1 MNNSSK
7 NISNNIKDGTDK
19 NLNEFI
25 KKMYPRIKQ
34 SKDFYDSTHAYIN
47 SATLITKILNV
58 TLIFVLL
65 LIFTYVKF
73 NLGLSIFFAI
83 ILFLMIFI
91 INKIYAFVFIIMYII
106 IIVKIFQDINKYIGK
121 PVPETDIIKN
131 KVPYNCT
138 SGKLIVASSTL
149 PQELNGGL
157 YSYSFWL
164 YVNGNK
170 NDINNGVN
178 WYSYRYKEWK
188 SIFYRGTPVENNGDI
203 SSLLQYPGFWL
214 TPVFNN
220 LVIVF
225 QNGSVVER
233 LEIDNVEFNKWNNF
247 AVVIESK
254 SVQIYIN
261 GYLDR
266 TLNLN
271 QNIRIMNNY
280 NLYITNDSKISQNN
294 KPGFAGSLAQLIC
307 YNYALSPS
315 DIYNS
320 YNFYSKIVE
329 KYQLNI
335 DNNYK
340 YAIPSLITNS
350 DNSLCNTD
358 DSDS

>member
-7 NISNNIKDGTDK
+7 NISSNSNVDK
-19 NLNEFI
+19 NLNEYV
-25 KKMYPRIKQ
+25 KKMMPHIKQ
-34 SKDFYDSTHAYIN
+34 SKEFYDTTSSYIN
-47 SATLITKILNV
+47 SATLMTKILNV
-58 TLIFVLL
+58 TLISILL
-65 LIFTYVKF
+65 FIFTYIKF

-91 INKIYAFVFIIMYII
+91 VNKLYAFCFLILYII
-106 IIVKIFQDINKYIGK
+106 TIVKIFQEINKYIGN
-121 PVPETDIIKN
+121 PVPETDITKN
-131 KVPYNCT
+131 KVPYDCT
-138 SGKLIVASSTL
+138 SGKLTISGSSL

-178 WYSYRYKEWK
+178 WNTYRHKEWK
-188 SIFYRGTPVENNGDI
+188 SIFYRGTPVQNSGDI

-225 QNGSVVER
+225 QNGNVVER
-233 LEIDNVEFNKWNNF
+233 LEIDNIEFNKWNNF

-266 TLNLN
+266 TLNLS

-280 NLYITNDSKISQNN
+280 NLYITSDAKISQNN

-307 YNYALSPS
+307 YNYALGPA
-315 DIYNS
+315 DILNS
-320 YNFYSKIVE
+320 YNFYNKIIE
-329 KYQLNI
+329 KYQFGI
-335 DNNYK
+335 DSNYK
-340 YAIPSLITNS
+340 YMIPSLITNS
-350 DNSLCNTD
+350 DNGLCNTE
-358 DSDS
+358 DS

>member
-7 NISNNIKDGTDK
+7 NISTNIKDDSNK
-19 NLNEFI
+19 NIDEFI

-34 SKDFYDSTHAYIN
+34 GKELYESTSAYIK
-47 SATLITKILNV
+47 SATLMTKILNV
-58 TLIFVLL
+58 SLMSVLIF
-65 LIFTYVKF
+65 IFTYVKF

-91 INKIYAFVFIIMYII
+91 ENKMYAVCFIIIYII
-106 IIVKIFQDINKYIGK
+106 TIVKIFQDINKYIGN

-131 KVPYNCT
+131 KVPYDCT
-138 SGKLIVASSTL
+138 SGALIVASSTL

-157 YSYSFWL
+157 FSYSFWL
-164 YVNGNK
+164 YVNGN
-170 NDINNGVN
+170 NNNINNGVN
-178 WYSYRYKEWK
+178 WNSYRHKEWK
-188 SIFYRGTPVENNGDI
+188 SIFYRGTPIDNNGDI

-220 LVIVF
+220 LIIVF
-225 QNGSVVER
+225 QNGNVVER
-233 LEIDNVEFNKWNNF
+233 FEIDNIEFNKWNNF

-266 TLNLN
+266 TFNLS

-280 NLYITNDSKISQNN
+280 NLYITNDAKISQNN

-307 YNYALSPS
+307 YNYALSPT
-315 DIYNS
+315 DVLNS
-320 YNFYSKIVE
+320 YRFYNKVVE
-329 KYQLNI
+329 KYKFNV
-335 DNNYK
+335 DSDSKYK
-340 YAIPSLITNS
+340 YEIPSLITNS
-350 DNSLCNTD
+350 DNKLCNKD
-358 DSDS
+358 EI

>member
-7 NISNNIKDGTDK
+7 NISGNSNINK
-19 NLNEFI
+19 NINEYIEKI
-25 KKMYPRIKQ
+25 KPQIKQ
-34 SKDFYDSTHAYIN
+34 AKEFYDVVDVYIN
-47 SATLITKILNV
+47 GAPLITKILNV
-58 TLIFVLL
+58 SLISILL
-65 LIFTYVKF
+65 FIFTYIKF
-73 NLGLSIFFAI
+73 NLILSIFFAF
-83 ILFLMIFI
+83 ILFLMILI
-91 INKIYAFVFIIMYII
+91 VNKIYALCFLIIYII
-106 IIVKIFQDINKYIGK
+106 TIVKIFKDVNKYIGN
-121 PVPETDIIKN
+121 PIPETNIIKN
-131 KVPYNCT
+131 KGPYDCT
-138 SGKLIVASSTL
+138 SGKLIIDSNTL

-178 WYSYRYKEWK
+178 WNTYRHKEWK
-188 SIFYRGTPVENNGDI
+188 SIFYRGTNIENNEDI

-225 QNGSVVER
+225 QKDNLVER
-233 LEIDNVEFNKWNNF
+233 LEIDNIEFNKWNNF

-266 TLNLN
+266 TLNLS
-271 QNIRIMNNY
+271 QNIIIMNNY

-294 KPGFAGSLAQLIC
+294 KAGFAGSLAQLIC

-315 DIYNS
+315 DILNS
-320 YNFYSKIVE
+320 YSFYNKIIQR
-329 KYQLNI
+329 YQSRI
-335 DNNYK
+335 DNNNNYK
-340 YAIPSLITNS
+340 YMIPSLITNS
-350 DNSLCNTD
+350 DIGLCDND
-358 DSDS
+358 ES